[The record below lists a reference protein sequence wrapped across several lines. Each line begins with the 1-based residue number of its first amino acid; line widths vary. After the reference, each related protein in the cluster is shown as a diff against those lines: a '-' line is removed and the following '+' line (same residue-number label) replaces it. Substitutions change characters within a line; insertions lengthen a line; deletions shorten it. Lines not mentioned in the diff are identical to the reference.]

1 MNYSVLSEPGRHT
14 SFGRGGNSDR
24 SLVSGWYRFQSSSH
38 TKMLDQ
44 CVSPRKCLT
53 LLFGFL
59 NGCIHSS
66 RMALSTGRR
75 VSMVIL
81 IAATEKLKLMWGNT
95 MDFMLLLKSITFWII
110 SPLCDIAEG
119 TYSHRTTACKQHHC
133 FCVRC
138 NINFN
143 SWAISMVY

>member
-14 SFGRGGNSDR
+14 SFGRGKNSDR
-24 SLVSGWYRFQSSSH
+24 SLVSGWYRFQSSSY
-38 TKMLDQ
+38 TKLLDQ

-53 LLFGFL
+53 LLSGFL

-81 IAATEKLKLMWGNT
+81 IAATEKLKLM
-95 MDFMLLLKSITFWII
+95 
-110 SPLCDIAEG
+110 
-119 TYSHRTTACKQHHC
+119 
-133 FCVRC
+133 
-138 NINFN
+138 
-143 SWAISMVY
+143 